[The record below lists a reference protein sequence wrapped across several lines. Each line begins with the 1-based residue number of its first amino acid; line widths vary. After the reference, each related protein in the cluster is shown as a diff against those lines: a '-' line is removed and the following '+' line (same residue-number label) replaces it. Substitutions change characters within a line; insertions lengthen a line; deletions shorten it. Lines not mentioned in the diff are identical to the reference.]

1 MGLAGRGGIWQER
14 KEETGSERVSKQPK
28 DLQQVE
34 KRKEELDPGCLI
46 VPCCFLLFSSW
57 LRTLEPK

>member
-28 DLQQVE
+28 DSQQVE
-34 KRKEELDPGCLI
+34 KRKEELDPG
-46 VPCCFLLFSSW
+46 LLAVSLCPVAFFSSA
-57 LRTLEPK
+57 PG